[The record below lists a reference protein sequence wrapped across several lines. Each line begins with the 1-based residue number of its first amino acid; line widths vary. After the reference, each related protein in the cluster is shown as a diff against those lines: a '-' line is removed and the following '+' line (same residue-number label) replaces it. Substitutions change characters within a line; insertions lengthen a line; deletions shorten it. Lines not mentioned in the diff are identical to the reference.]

1 MYEILHLCVQ
11 CLFSIFH
18 WGCQPFLI
26 AVTSC
31 DPIPELLFNI
41 DRIIL
46 PTFPYFSDPNVP
58 FLCHSTDRC
67 ENQEC
72 FVGHILLLLWC
83 VYVQKYRLYLRRLSG
98 VTSQQNGMNMT
109 FGGAE
114 TFGNLSSLDGIN
126 DLRTLAASGQ
136 LSPQTLAALHANMIS
151 RVGMPNGMGLPSS
164 LDPSVLAHAL
174 QNVPLPRPQ
183 MDGALLANQSG
194 MVQSMPGPPVLD
206 VDPHLQPHHLSAMGQ
221 LSQLDDMPGLRAL
234 QHQLAGACASNSNG
248 IGLNN
253 PLGGSSGNLVASSN
267 NESLMM
273 QLLQQRVQ
281 QQQQGG
287 GLSVNMPQPSA
298 VLGSPRLLSTDI
310 NLGQA
315 GSLTNM
321 GRGPGSS
328 SLRMPGGA
336 SVPHSLGSLFRPTGS
351 GVQALNP
358 VGSSGGSFSGS
369 TTVLSPRSG
378 GVPGCP
384 PATDDMARSQH
395 SMRTSLNPLGQATHG
410 HEQVLSQSS
419 RPTWL
424 GSQGGMISGE
434 HGQSIES
441 GRSRFPSQSQTHASG
456 FAGNVRQQSQP
467 EYTSRGMN
475 FPVRLGLDVRPLFD
489 GSRQSH
495 SEQQPTTDNE
505 QKLPK
510 DERASDHV
518 VITKL
523 VDGGVVSHDQSEDLL
538 NFFFKQVW
546 VLL

>member
-1 MYEILHLCVQ
+1 M
-11 CLFSIFH
+11 
-18 WGCQPFLI
+18 
-26 AVTSC
+26 TSC
-31 DPIPELLFNI
+31 GPIPELLFNI
-41 DRIIL
+41 ERIIL

-58 FLCHSTDRC
+58 FLCHPTDKL
-67 ENQEC
+67 ENKEC

-109 FGGAE
+109 FGGSE
-114 TFGNLSSLDGIN
+114 TFGNLSSLDGIS

-194 MVQSMPGPPVLD
+194 MAQSIPGPPVLD

-287 GLSVNMPQPSA
+287 GLSVNVPQPSA
-298 VLGSPRLLSTDI
+298 VLGSPRLLSTDM

-358 VGSSGGSFSGS
+358 VCSSGGSFSGS

-384 PATDDMARSQH
+384 PATDDMQPVDMSKFCHRVAGQ
-395 SMRTSLNPLGQATHG
+395 LG
-410 HEQVLSQSS
+410 
-419 RPTWL
+419 
-424 GSQGGMISGE
+424 
-434 HGQSIES
+434 
-441 GRSRFPSQSQTHASG
+441 
-456 FAGNVRQQSQP
+456 
-467 EYTSRGMN
+467 
-475 FPVRLGLDVRPLFD
+475 
-489 GSRQSH
+489 
-495 SEQQPTTDNE
+495 
-505 QKLPK
+505 
-510 DERASDHV
+510 
-518 VITKL
+518 
-523 VDGGVVSHDQSEDLL
+523 
-538 NFFFKQVW
+538 W
-546 VLL
+546 VLKEE